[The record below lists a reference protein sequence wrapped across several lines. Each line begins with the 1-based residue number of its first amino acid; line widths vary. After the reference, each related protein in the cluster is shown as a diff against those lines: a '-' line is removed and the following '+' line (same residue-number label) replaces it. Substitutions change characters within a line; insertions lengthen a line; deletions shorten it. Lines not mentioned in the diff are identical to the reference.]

1 MIDHLIDTNV
11 LSQVFRGNIAV
22 KNFVE
27 SLDGSVDATVY
38 VECMQGSKSNQEKHT
53 IKKYLS
59 RFPIF
64 HHNRETSKKTIA
76 LIEQYSNSH
85 GLMLPDAQIA
95 AVCLVRE
102 LTLVTYNITDFRFI
116 PEMKLLTPNV

>member
-38 VECMQGSKSNQEKHT
+38 VECMQG
-53 IKKYLS
+53 
-59 RFPIF
+59 
-64 HHNRETSKKTIA
+64 
-76 LIEQYSNSH
+76 
-85 GLMLPDAQIA
+85 
-95 AVCLVRE
+95 
-102 LTLVTYNITDFRFI
+102 
-116 PEMKLLTPNV
+116 